1 MKSIFHWTLK
11 WQIPSYLPNHSLVS
25 IVCIFTCWWIGI
37 YGPAISVSK
46 HCMRIVCVYL
56 KGFIS
61 CCFSFSCSP
70 MDTCSKYTSQSIF
83 NRFYQ
88 LIKYIFYRQHNPAY
102 KTQRHQLL
110 FLCLSVSVPT
120 SPIPSCMLRPDKAT
134 CTFRLTSV
142 MAIKHHFICI

>member
-61 CCFSFSCSP
+61 CFFFFMQSNGH
-70 MDTCSKYTSQSIF
+70 MLKIHIAINIQSI
-83 NRFYQ
+83 
-88 LIKYIFYRQHNPAY
+88 
-102 KTQRHQLL
+102 
-110 FLCLSVSVPT
+110 LSVDQIYISSATLYSLLTKHRDINYYFSVYL
-120 SPIPSCMLRPDKAT
+120 SPFLLPPFHRVCSGP
-134 CTFRLTSV
+134 
-142 MAIKHHFICI
+142 IKLHVHSGWLQLWP